1 MSRIDS
7 RMIAHHAD
15 RPGISTRAPS
25 REATVV
31 VVEDEPLWSLAVVE
45 LCAFLDVR
53 LTCIS
58 SEEDLAPVLRD
69 RRPMAVLANVDGAG
83 QDGCHVIKLVAAH
96 DPELPVMM
104 LTGGDA
110 ALTGAL
116 EAVEEVWGLAGVEK
130 RDTPPSPG
138 ELVEF
143 LFRAA
148 RRGRC
153 LGLIPV

>member
-1 MSRIDS
+1 MSQIDS
-7 RMIAHHAD
+7 RMLAQHAD
-15 RPGISTRAPS
+15 RSGVSTRAPI

-31 VVEDEPLWSLAVVE
+31 VVEDEPLWSLAILE

-69 RRPMAVLANVDGAG
+69 RRPMAVLANIDGAG

-96 DPELPVMM
+96 DPDLPVMM

-110 ALTGAL
+110 ALAGAL
-116 EAVEEVWGLAGVEK
+116 DAVEELWGLSGVDK
-130 RDTPPSPG
+130 RDIPPSPG

-143 LFRAA
+143 LFRAGQ
-148 RRGRC
+148 RGRC
-153 LGLIPV
+153 LGLMPV